1 MSFSK
6 ALQLNKPRNVFFKR
20 ILTGEKDSR
29 LTLDINSDL
38 LWRSLSYWELHKI
51 PKIFL
56 FDAAKFP
63 STYKTTKNGKLF
75 LADPISVIKIYLLL
89 LL

>member
-1 MSFSK
+1 M
-6 ALQLNKPRNVFFKR
+6 
-20 ILTGEKDSR
+20 TGEKDSR

-38 LWRSLSYWELHKI
+38 LWRSLSYWDLHKI

-63 STYKTTKNGKLF
+63 SSYTATKKGIFFRKGVRSFKMDFFKNRF
-75 LADPISVIKIYLLL
+75 
-89 LL
+89 